1 MIDTIHEQIDQVV
14 KENKIILFM
23 KGTKEQP
30 QCGFSAKVSHILEIL
45 EAKYETIDVLL
56 DPKIRQGIKEYSDWP
71 TIPQLYV
78 NGEFIGGCDII
89 TELYVNGELDGIIKG
104 QSN

>member
-45 EAKYETIDVLL
+45 EAKYETIDVL
-56 DPKIRQGIKEYSDWP
+56 
-71 TIPQLYV
+71 
-78 NGEFIGGCDII
+78 
-89 TELYVNGELDGIIKG
+89 
-104 QSN
+104 

>member
-1 MIDTIHEQIDQVV
+1 MTVQEQIDQVV
-14 KENKIILFM
+14 KENKILLFM
-23 KGTKEQP
+23 KGNKEQP
-30 QCGFSAKVSHILEIL
+30 QCGFSAKVSHILET
-45 EAKYETIDVLL
+45 KYETIDVLL